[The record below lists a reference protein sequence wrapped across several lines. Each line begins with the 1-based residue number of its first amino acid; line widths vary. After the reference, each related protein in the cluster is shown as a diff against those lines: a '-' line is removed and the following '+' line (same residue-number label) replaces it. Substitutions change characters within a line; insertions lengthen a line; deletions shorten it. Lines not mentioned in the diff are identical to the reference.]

1 MGSSPRQRSS
11 RVQSVTTALPYLR
24 RRRGRLAL
32 LVLPALLLRALI
44 PMGFMPLADATGV
57 SIGFCPGA
65 GAMPGLPAD
74 AVHAQHFGHAH
85 AHHAGGRAGGGGA
98 LHHVP
103 CLFASGAASAF
114 AAALPAPALAAAAL
128 PSTDDR
134 AVRRVFL
141 PAIRRAQFARAPP
154 LLA

>member
-1 MGSSPRQRSS
+1 M
-11 RVQSVTTALPYLR
+11 TTALPYLR
-24 RRRGRLAL
+24 RRRARLAL
-32 LVLPALLLRALI
+32 LVLPALLRALI

-65 GAMPGLPAD
+65 GVIPGLPAD

-85 AHHAGGRAGGGGA
+85 APHAGGWPGGGGA
-98 LHHVP
+98 LHHAP

-114 AAALPAPALAAAAL
+114 AAALPVPALAAAAL

-134 AVRRVFL
+134 AAPGVFL

-154 LLA
+154 LIA

>member
-1 MGSSPRQRSS
+1 M
-11 RVQSVTTALPYLR
+11 TTALPYLR
-24 RRRGRLAL
+24 RRPARLAL

-65 GAMPGLPAD
+65 GVMPGPPAD

-85 AHHAGGRAGGGGA
+85 APHAGGRSGGSGA
-98 LHHVP
+98 LHHAP

-134 AVRRVFL
+134 AAPGVFL

-154 LLA
+154 LIA